1 MRINGCLCFSFT
13 SRSLGGGSGT
23 LWSFSV
29 FTNNNNTLFLV
40 LFAQV
45 LCCKS
50 REVVFWIWIFL
61 TLCLCFKIC
70 GKSWCK
76 TCNISC
82 SKEFLFLCCV
92 FYLACMVVCHYKNT
106 NVTNLAWKRN
116 QRKWERH
123 VFPDRFMDGNL
134 TVLIITKTIQLSKVR
149 FVQKQRFYSLKTHHY
164 ILMEALVTMF
174 IFVFQYGP
182 SGAHPG
188 GQSKKP
194 NKNKRKT
201 ILSWLPELPHFCH
214 LCPWCWSTWS
224 GPMWYDTIRLLFWRL
239 RKCTNTHGTL

>member
-1 MRINGCLCFSFT
+1 MRINGCLSFSFT
-13 SRSLGGGSGT
+13 SRSLDGGSGT

-29 FTNNNNTLFLV
+29 FTNNNNALLLV

-50 REVVFWIWIFL
+50 RALVFWIWIFL

-76 TCNISC
+76 TCNVSC
-82 SKEFLFLCCV
+82 SKEFLFLCYV
-92 FYLACMVVCHYKNT
+92 DLASMVVCHYINT

-123 VFPDRFMDGNL
+123 VVPDRFMDGNL
-134 TVLIITKTIQLSKVR
+134 TVLIITKTIQLSKVQ
-149 FVQKQRFYSLKTHHY
+149 FVQKQKFYSLKTHHY
-164 ILMEALVTMF
+164 MLMEALVTMF

-188 GQSKKP
+188 GQSKKQK
-194 NKNKRKT
+194 KNNIVMT
-201 ILSWLPELPHFCH
+201 SSVASLLPSLSVVLKHMIW
-214 LCPWCWSTWS
+214 TDAI
-224 GPMWYDTIRLLFWRL
+224 WYD
-239 RKCTNTHGTL
+239 